1 MVWMMSQARGDDG
14 TTASGTTWVDGVMGS
29 GMHGVH
35 SVIGS
40 RRTMSLQARE
50 WRRRLLDDGYVVDGV
65 TDSGQGR
72 WRHVNGLD
80 RGQE

>member
-1 MVWMMSQARGDDG
+1 M
-14 TTASGTTWVDGVMGS
+14 ASGTAWVDGVMGS

-35 SVIGS
+35 SVIDS
-40 RRTMSLQARE
+40 RRMMSLQARE
-50 WRRRLLDDGYVVDGV
+50 WRHRLLDDGYVVDGV

-80 RGQE
+80 HGQE